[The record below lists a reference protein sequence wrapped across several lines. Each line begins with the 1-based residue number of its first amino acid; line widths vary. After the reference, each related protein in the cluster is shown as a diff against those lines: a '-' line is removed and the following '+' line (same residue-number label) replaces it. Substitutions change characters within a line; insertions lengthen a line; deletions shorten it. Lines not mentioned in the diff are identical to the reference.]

1 MGTGTA
7 AGLAASPDRRRVG
20 YLPRKLGMKHWA
32 FNQEQGVLLCCSSTR
47 HRRFIDDLVSIMALP
62 KGGRIR
68 LRYGDDV
75 CDPEVRRL
83 GEVCEQVPAGTMA
96 LIAHARFEEKDGQS
110 KFLPLRIG
118 EVVELRTEGSAT
130 YLEIELDDF
139 VEQPDG
145 TEFVQS
151 LRPLAALALPHKPA
165 GARKPTGY
173 FCQRLKAGPALIRS
187 SNTLCWERIATNF
200 LAAIDGS
207 NADFPF
213 LFHIE
218 VVRRRRRRSVTLR
231 NGMLIAPAIAELEIH
246 IRTLADRSSYGSI
259 IQTPIG
265 CLDLRVDHPE
275 CRLSSGTRLSID
287 TTRNLLIARMATSVS
302 LRPAYGALVV
312 TARRSD
318 ELAAP
323 TPAPA
328 PAPAAPAEVPN
339 TEGETPPVVGP
350 LTPVDQVIVEL
361 PILVGR
367 PASRV
372 LAAGLIALAVAAH
385 AFEVDQFAEHKELV
399 LLKAGL
405 ILIAALIALLL
416 GMKPQGGS

>member
-1 MGTGTA
+1 M
-7 AGLAASPDRRRVG
+7 RQ
-20 YLPRKLGMKHWA
+20 WA
-32 FNQEQGVLLCCSSTR
+32 FDQGQGVLLCCSSTR

-62 KGGRIR
+62 NGSRVR

-83 GEVCEQVPAGTMA
+83 GEVCEEVPKGTIA
-96 LIAHARFEEKDGQS
+96 LIAHVRFEEKDGQA

-130 YLEIELDDF
+130 FLEIGLRDF
-139 VEQPDG
+139 VEQPQG

-151 LRPLAALALPHKPA
+151 LLPLAALALPHKSP
-165 GARKPTGY
+165 GAHKPIGY

-218 VVRRRRRRSVTLR
+218 VIRRRRHRLVPLR
-231 NGMLIAPAIAELEIH
+231 NGMLIAPAVAELEIH
-246 IRTLADRSSYGSI
+246 VRTLADKSSYGSI

-265 CLDLRVDHPE
+265 CLELRVDHPE
-275 CRLSSGTRLSID
+275 CRLSSGTRLPID

-302 LRPAYGALVV
+302 LRPAYGAIVV

-318 ELAAP
+318 ELA
-323 TPAPA
+323 TTT
-328 PAPAAPAEVPN
+328 PAAPAEAPN
-339 TEGETPPVVGP
+339 TEGAAPPAAVP
-350 LTPVDQVIVEL
+350 LKPVDQVIVEL

-367 PASRV
+367 PASRL

-385 AFEVDQFAEHKELV
+385 AFDVDQFTEHKELV

-416 GMKPQGGS
+416 GMKPQGG

>member
-1 MGTGTA
+1 
-7 AGLAASPDRRRVG
+7 
-20 YLPRKLGMKHWA
+20 MKQWA
-32 FNQEQGVLLCCSSTR
+32 FNQGQGVLLCCSSTR

-62 KGGRIR
+62 NGSRIR

-83 GEVCEQVPAGTMA
+83 GEVCEQVPVGTMA
-96 LIAHARFEEKDGQS
+96 LIAHARFEEKDGQA

-130 YLEIELDDF
+130 FLEIELRDF

-145 TEFVQS
+145 TEFVQA
-151 LRPLAALALPHKPA
+151 LLPLAALPLPNKPP

-173 FCQRLKAGPALIRS
+173 FCQRLTVGPALIRS
-187 SNTLCWERIATNF
+187 SSTLCWERIATNF

-218 VVRRRRRRSVTLR
+218 VVQRQRRRSLTLR
-231 NGMLIAPAIAELEIH
+231 NGMLIAPAVAELEIH
-246 IRTLADRSSYGSI
+246 VRTLADRSSYGSI

-265 CLDLRVDHPE
+265 CLELRVDHPE
-275 CRLSSGTRLSID
+275 CRLSSGTRLPID

-302 LRPAYGALVV
+302 LRPAYGAIVL

-318 ELAAP
+318 ELA
-323 TPAPA
+323 TPV
-328 PAPAAPAEVPN
+328 PAAPAEAADTGGAAPA
-339 TEGETPPVVGP
+339 VVGP
-350 LTPVDQVIVEL
+350 LAPVDQVVVEL

-385 AFEVDQFAEHKELV
+385 AFEVDQFALHKELV

-416 GMKPQGGS
+416 GMKPQSGS